1 MHAIWDSDG
10 CRLAGWRP
18 AYGYKRLMS
27 ATSLEIPHRSF
38 VLRLMAY
45 IIFSYIRREIG
56 MIKHGLSP
64 LNIQP
69 CFVKVLESKF
79 VSRIMN
85 LVLVLSEKKSLAS
98 RENNP
103 STISR
108 VIRQF

>member
-1 MHAIWDSDG
+1 M
-10 CRLAGWRP
+10 
-18 AYGYKRLMS
+18 
-27 ATSLEIPHRSF
+27 
-38 VLRLMAY
+38 LRLMAY
-45 IIFSYIRREIG
+45 IVFSYIRREIG
-56 MIKHGLSP
+56 MIKHGLIP

-103 STISR
+103 SIISR